1 MNFMIKKIL
10 LLVCLILII
19 MSFTTFAFEGTN
31 QELEYIE
38 DHIDYTFKL
47 GLDPYSGMDYFMFQ
61 GKEQGYIIDV
71 VKIIE
76 EETGLKIDIIGDQSW
91 GEVYN
96 GLIEKKV
103 DILFGA
109 NATKERKEFMTFT
122 KTIHKYPYA
131 IFTNGFLDIQTIGD
145 LDQKNIGFIEG
156 DMIINAF
163 SENYSNLDFNIVT
176 FTSQGE
182 ALEALNNNQKIQ
194 GFITSGGGIV
204 YEFLYTYK
212 NIRLLTQLP
221 DLTSDMTLSTLKE
234 NAALTEVLDQIL
246 SDKKIMESIEEAI
259 DETEIQYNRKI
270 LDLSPTE
277 ISWLEN
283 QEPIV
288 VGVATDYLPFDY
300 YTNGEYE
307 GVAGKV
313 FQRLAE
319 ITGIKYKV
327 VSGSFDEMYE
337 MALRGEVDVLNM
349 ANTLDRQELFDF
361 PKSFSKE
368 RDGIYGNDS
377 QEPITSLYELE
388 GKKVAVI
395 KGFWHEELLK
405 KNLINPKIMKTDD
418 IMSSLALVA
427 SGKADFFIENNTVAE
442 YYINELDYKNLS
454 KKGVVSE
461 NSFLYFGVNKNK
473 EALTSILDKSIDL
486 INYEKLRAEG
496 LASAPDLVSPREK
509 RMHLLIGFLF
519 VLILIIGYFL
529 YKIFNELID
538 KKAQTKILKE
548 KEKLLY
554 LDPLTQLRNRNYFN
568 HIEEKL
574 DDLPYPLGFIISDLN
589 NLKETNDQYGH
600 QVGDALIVKY
610 SEILKETFEGWT
622 IFRTGG
628 DEFLLFK
635 PEVDKNEIERLI
647 KRNRRVSNDAE
658 IEQDA
663 CFMKGISA
671 AIGYAIR
678 KKSEVTI
685 NQMIKE
691 ADQAMYDDKNSKDI
705 GGCDGVSRNNP

>member
-1 MNFMIKKIL
+1 MIKKIL